1 MNLLHFSAV
10 SVSNTL
16 PVSSNAANTSLSSTC
31 ALQRKMHFERSSNEL
46 MLVKEITK
54 QSIISNNI
62 PLIHVVPCGVPT
74 TGEKV
79 SKMSWSMP
87 HDDTLRHAVL
97 L

>member
-1 MNLLHFSAV
+1 M
-10 SVSNTL
+10 
-16 PVSSNAANTSLSSTC
+16 
-31 ALQRKMHFERSSNEL
+31 
-46 MLVKEITK
+46 
-54 QSIISNNI
+54 ISNNI

-97 L
+97 LQELFLELRNVKIVIVVR